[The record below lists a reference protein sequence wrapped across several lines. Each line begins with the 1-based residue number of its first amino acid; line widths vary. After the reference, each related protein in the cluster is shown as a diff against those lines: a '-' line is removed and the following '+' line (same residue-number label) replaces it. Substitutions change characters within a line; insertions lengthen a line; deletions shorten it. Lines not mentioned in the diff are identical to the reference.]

1 MVIGTCNLAPLSLP
15 TTVIVAYNAVLAPN
29 NVLTVVALRLIVV
42 PITVADTLV
51 PNVVV
56 ELTFKASDYS
66 IGTYQYKCNNHSD
79 MQGYIIVS

>member
-56 ELTFKASDYS
+56 ELTFKASVESVS
-66 IGTYQYKCNNHSD
+66 IPTPSNVDNNLTSE
-79 MQGYIIVS
+79 MVAV

>member
-15 TTVIVAYNAVLAPN
+15 TTVIVAYNAVLVPN

-42 PITVADTLV
+42 PTTVADTLV

-56 ELTFKASDYS
+56 ELTFNASVEGVS
-66 IGTYQYKCNNHSD
+66 IPTPSKVDNNLTSE
-79 MQGYIIVS
+79 MVEV